1 VLDCS
6 QSTVER
12 GHALGR
18 VGYTDGTVAVAD
30 IDDRV
35 ITYLAEMLVLAAGVG
50 EDGVATLPRGWNG
63 DRQSILGA
71 YEATLLAIYEVY
83 PEIKAGTHSALM
95 SGTHDTKKLYVPA
108 QIPLVAVLTSIFQDF
123 GFYFIHHGGAEQP
136 I

>member
-1 VLDCS
+1 
-6 QSTVER
+6 
-12 GHALGR
+12 
-18 VGYTDGTVAVAD
+18 
-30 IDDRV
+30 V

-50 EDGVATLPRGWNG
+50 EDGVATLPRGWNE

-71 YEATLLAIYEVY
+71 YEATLLEIYEVY

-95 SGTHDTKKLYVPA
+95 SGTCDTKALYVPA

-123 GFYFIHHGGAEQP
+123 GCYCIHHGGAEQP